1 MMVSTKT
8 YQLRMAHRPKEH
20 LASGS
25 FLPLVP
31 ETGCRASGLP
41 SHVCAGPPPQ
51 PVRGLPQGGLCV
63 VEVGPGCPS
72 RHHTPQGGTP
82 CGGVGAA
89 LLPARRHLPGPPRP
103 ALLPLALHLL
113 APPGA
118 QQNPL
123 QPWGSDSQTHF
134 FFHFQTY
141 PGGCVDCTSFALPTH
156 TATRIREVLT
166 PGTYEPGPARCDRAQ
181 GRPAGGPESST
192 ATAFVGR
199 TPGGPAAKAERS
211 GHCQPSTAGC
221 RPPRRPG
228 GGQRPSLE
236 SPSGQ
241 HCAHLGLRSCE
252 IRYFCCFKPLVR
264 GS

>member
-1 MMVSTKT
+1 MCVQGRPLSLCEGSPKGACAWWRLGQGARHGITRRREGRPAAGSGRPFC
-8 YQLRMAHRPKEH
+8 LR
-20 LASGS
+20 
-25 FLPLVP
+25 
-31 ETGCRASGLP
+31 
-41 SHVCAGPPPQ
+41 
-51 PVRGLPQGGLCV
+51 
-63 VEVGPGCPS
+63 
-72 RHHTPQGGTP
+72 GGT
-82 CGGVGAA
+82 CQ
-89 LLPARRHLPGPPRP
+89 
-103 ALLPLALHLL
+103 
-113 APPGA
+113 APPGRPSFRWRSTCWHLQVLSRIPSNLGA
-118 QQNPL
+118 QI
-123 QPWGSDSQTHF
+123 HKHIF

-252 IRYFCCFKPLVR
+252 IRHFCCFKPLVR